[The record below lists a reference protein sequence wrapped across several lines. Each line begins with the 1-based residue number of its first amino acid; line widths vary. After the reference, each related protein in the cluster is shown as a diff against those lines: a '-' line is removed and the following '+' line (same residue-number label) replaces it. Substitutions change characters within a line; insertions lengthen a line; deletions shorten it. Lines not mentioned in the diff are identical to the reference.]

1 MFMIDLGTPSHY
13 SVLGVDPEASA
24 KEIRGKVD
32 KLFGELER
40 KRLQARTPE
49 EKRQLEERQK
59 TINQIA
65 GILANPSKRSDYN
78 RDNAHLTFLALRKT
92 AAPALEERAARLRW
106 VHRAIREFLLAQ
118 GEDME
123 PIDDLERSDFTG
135 DFTPNALLE
144 QLSGRMA

>member
-1 MFMIDLGTPSHY
+1 
-13 SVLGVDPEASA
+13 
-24 KEIRGKVD
+24 
-32 KLFGELER
+32 
-40 KRLQARTPE
+40 
-49 EKRQLEERQK
+49 
-59 TINQIA
+59 
-65 GILANPSKRSDYN
+65 
-78 RDNAHLTFLALRKT
+78 
-92 AAPALEERAARLRW
+92 LEERAARLRW